1 MKLNQSLQGKQATG
15 MMACKHFLQ
24 THRGIFLL
32 VVFLGYV
39 FLQCLVHWSLV
50 LGENLMKW
58 DIWDAYYPAG
68 VLMSD
73 VLKSGSLPLW
83 NPLMLFGVPY
93 YTIVGMPIWYPTTL
107 LFGLIGY
114 SPLMVNLE
122 YVLHTIIAGFGAFLF
137 IEYSIHKKKEHI
149 NVRTAVAFLAGLLY
163 ANCCLFLCNA
173 QHIMIVISAAWIP
186 YVLIFYQK
194 YLRTY
199 RTKYLMATAAFAA
212 LIFYGGYPELF
223 YCLFVFLIPYTLY
236 FNRERKNTTL
246 GYVIASA
253 LRFIRCALLTMI
265 ASAMLLLPF
274 VVSMPYLAR
283 AGVGGVP
290 PLGMNPVSI
299 FTAVIPTLSS
309 LVPGDQS
316 LGGYYIGLFC
326 IVVCPLVLK
335 SELREKYFY
344 LISALAFFV
353 LGMGDG
359 AFFHSLIYRFMPM
372 YSTFHYPTITRCF
385 IALFVLLIAADIW
398 SAVLENY
405 VKSQEYSELL
415 YCWIKRILVVCG
427 TVFGGICG
435 VLYLFRDLIQK
446 PSVLSALESAQ
457 NALFYALC
465 GYGIYLLLL
474 LWFKKKQQ
482 ARAVAVMALTGAVF
496 FEVFT
501 FAYLYTPMTIGAY
514 APTAVLQDQGKAK
527 QIEKEYQVLKERKTE
542 ISFVNA
548 VRTYQRFD
556 SKEIVFEKTLDERGY
571 LSFILTSTQ
580 NYMESYNNMITD
592 GNPVAYFTSNV
603 VNETITDLETWLQN
617 PTVTPDQIYV
627 EGGKLPEKTTVQEI
641 STPKYV
647 ESDPAELEKRE
658 EGYFV
663 QHSALPVNWGE
674 NFYKVRIYLDKTNAE
689 TTNVFA
695 LFNPQMDDLYISGAF
710 SIQKEN
716 GKQYVELYYPKSG
729 VEYRN
734 FELEIPGQEIE
745 KVEIRKMERTTES
758 KYVTID
764 SFGMN
769 GLQVTVDAPESGYLT
784 LLQTY
789 YPGWSVTVDGEK
801 GQIETVDGT
810 FMGVYL
816 EEGQH
821 HLVFKFRP
829 IDFAIGAG
837 VTAVFIVLFGVV
849 LVRDHKKRSID
860 K

>member
-1 MKLNQSLQGKQATG
+1 
-15 MMACKHFLQ
+15 
-24 THRGIFLL
+24 
-32 VVFLGYV
+32 
-39 FLQCLVHWSLV
+39 
-50 LGENLMKW
+50 
-58 DIWDAYYPAG
+58 
-68 VLMSD
+68 
-73 VLKSGSLPLW
+73 
-83 NPLMLFGVPY
+83 
-93 YTIVGMPIWYPTTL
+93 
-107 LFGLIGY
+107 
-114 SPLMVNLE
+114 
-122 YVLHTIIAGFGAFLF
+122 
-137 IEYSIHKKKEHI
+137 
-149 NVRTAVAFLAGLLY
+149 
-163 ANCCLFLCNA
+163 
-173 QHIMIVISAAWIP
+173 
-186 YVLIFYQK
+186 
-194 YLRTY
+194 
-199 RTKYLMATAAFAA
+199 
-212 LIFYGGYPELF
+212 
-223 YCLFVFLIPYTLY
+223 
-236 FNRERKNTTL
+236 
-246 GYVIASA
+246 
-253 LRFIRCALLTMI
+253 
-265 ASAMLLLPF
+265 
-274 VVSMPYLAR
+274 
-283 AGVGGVP
+283 
-290 PLGMNPVSI
+290 
-299 FTAVIPTLSS
+299 
-309 LVPGDQS
+309 
-316 LGGYYIGLFC
+316 
-326 IVVCPLVLK
+326 
-335 SELREKYFY
+335 
-344 LISALAFFV
+344 
-353 LGMGDG
+353 
-359 AFFHSLIYRFMPM
+359 
-372 YSTFHYPTITRCF
+372 
-385 IALFVLLIAADIW
+385 
-398 SAVLENY
+398 
-405 VKSQEYSELL
+405 
-415 YCWIKRILVVCG
+415 
-427 TVFGGICG
+427 
-435 VLYLFRDLIQK
+435 
-446 PSVLSALESAQ
+446 
-457 NALFYALC
+457 
-465 GYGIYLLLL
+465 
-474 LWFKKKQQ
+474 
-482 ARAVAVMALTGAVF
+482 
-496 FEVFT
+496 
-501 FAYLYTPMTIGAY
+501 MTIGAY
-514 APTAVLQDQGKAK
+514 APTVVLQDQGKAK

-627 EGGKLPEKTTVQEI
+627 EGGKLLEKTTVQEI